1 MTKQPLISII
11 IPCYN
16 HENYVQDCIH
26 SIIEQDY
33 QNIEL
38 IIIDDGSQD
47 NSVQKILDIQILCKS
62 RFTRFEFRH
71 RPNKG
76 LCATL
81 NEALEWCQGK
91 YVSIFASDDIMYPHK
106 SSIQVKFLEDNSNIT
121 AVFGNMQYFNDN
133 SLLKR
138 TNIPAKEYSFQDVL
152 LHNPLLAPTYMGH
165 LSAIKK
171 VNGYDESIM
180 IEDWYMWLKL
190 LDHGFRIQTIED
202 VLVKYRWHGD
212 NMSSNAKKMAI
223 AEKQVIDLYKEHPLY
238 NKAYYMVKRNYIKK
252 YRDNGKKII
261 YYILKYMLIVK
272 FFFWKRVD

>member
-16 HENYVQDCIH
+16 HENYVQECIQ

-38 IIIDDGSQD
+38 IIIDDGSKD
-47 NSVQKILDIQILCKS
+47 NSVQKIKEMQALCEQ
-62 RFTRFEFRH
+62 RFVRFEFRH

-106 SSIQVKFLEDNSNIT
+106 SNIQVKFLEENSNIT
-121 AVFGNMQYFNDN
+121 AVFSNMQYFNDN
-133 SLLKR
+133 SLLKI

-152 LHNPLLAPTYMGH
+152 LHNPLLAPTYMGY

-190 LDHGFRIQTIED
+190 LDNGFRIHTIDD

-212 NMSSNAKKMAI
+212 NMSSNAEKMLL
-223 AEKQVIDLYKEHPLY
+223 AEKKVLDLYRNHPLY
-238 NKAYYMVKRNYIKK
+238 HKAIYFKKRYYIKK
-252 YRDNGKKII
+252 YRDNGQKIR
-261 YYILKYMLIVK
+261 YYLLKSILILKFHLLGK
-272 FFFWKRVD
+272 T